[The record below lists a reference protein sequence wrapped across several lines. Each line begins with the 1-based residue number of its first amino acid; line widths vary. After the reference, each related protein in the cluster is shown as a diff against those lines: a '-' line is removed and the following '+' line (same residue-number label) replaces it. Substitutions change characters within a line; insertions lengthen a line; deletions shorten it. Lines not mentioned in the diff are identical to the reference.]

1 MTPYKK
7 YTLADS
13 TRDVDLRKFEKEI
26 VEVVEAVAPG
36 KHPKVYQ
43 DHFTTDY
50 LSHSEAVR
58 IGRELSR
65 CKELARYGKMLET
78 FRLFKGRTIESE
90 AEEGGADNG

>member
-1 MTPYKK
+1 MALQKK
-7 YTLADS
+7 YSLADTS
-13 TRDVDLRKFEKEI
+13 HSVDLRQFESQI
-26 VEVVEAVAPG
+26 VGTVEAVAPG

-78 FRLFKGRTIESE
+78 FRLFKGRTVESE